1 MRQKYA
7 VTIADVHMNIS
18 CDESQETINE
28 AVTTLDEKIHSL
40 LSSAGSGCTKTEA
53 ALLLALDY
61 CTRCSHAE
69 NRIREL
75 EEYVSTADPNGDN
88 FGASLLRGENETLRA
103 ELQVSRGT
111 NDALLQDNA
120 TLFQLHTKSEK
131 QSADANARA
140 DRMHNQVLA
149 LMSEV
154 QSLRGKLAAS
164 CVETHDLPENF
175 GVAEPIPQMEL
186 TGAEQEVTRR
196 YEQMDIDK
204 ILQTAPS
211 AESTLRRAAEHGDP
225 SDGGNGV
232 Q

>member
-18 CDESQETINE
+18 CDEPQEVINE
-28 AVTTLDEKIHSL
+28 AVTTLDEKIRAL

-69 NRIREL
+69 SRIREL
-75 EEYVSTADPNGDN
+75 EDYVNAADPNGDN

-103 ELQVSRGT
+103 ELQVSRGA

-120 TLFQLHTKSEK
+120 TLFQLHAKSEK

-154 QSLRGKLAAS
+154 QTLRSKLAAA
-164 CVETHDLPENF
+164 CVETRDLPAHF
-175 GVAEPIPQMEL
+175 GVAEPVPQVEL
-186 TGAEQEVTRR
+186 TPAEEEVTRR
-196 YEQMDIDK
+196 YAQMDIDE
-204 ILQTAPS
+204 ILQTAPG
-211 AESTLRRAAEHGDP
+211 AEGASRRAAEYGDA
-225 SDGGNGV
+225 GNSGSGA

>member
-7 VTIADVHMNIS
+7 VTIADVNMNIS
-18 CDESQETINE
+18 CDETAEAVNE
-28 AVTTLDEKIHSL
+28 AVTELDTRIREL
-40 LSSAGSGCTKTEA
+40 LTSAGSNCTKTEA

-61 CTRCSHAE
+61 CTRCAHAAS
-69 NRIREL
+69 RIREL
-75 EEYVSTADPNGDN
+75 EEHVNAADPNGDN

-120 TLFQLHTKSEK
+120 TLFALHARSEK

-149 LMSEV
+149 LMTEV
-154 QSLRGKLAAS
+154 QDLREKLAAA
-164 CVETHDLPENF
+164 CVETRDLPEHF
-175 GVAEPIPQMEL
+175 GTAEPAAKVEL
-186 TGAEQEVTRR
+186 TPAEEEVTRR
-196 YEQMDIDK
+196 YGQMDIDE
-204 ILQTAPS
+204 ILHTAPGS
-211 AESTLRRAAEHGDP
+211 AEYGT
-225 SDGGNGV
+225 GNGA